1 MRDVFIKKK
10 RHSRLLSVALC
21 FVLLC
26 ISFFSLSACGEA
38 SLQDISENFSNYDL
52 NLTFDESDNT
62 LCGVESLNYKNN
74 YDTTLDC
81 VKFHL
86 YPNAFRQGAT
96 YSPVSLKN
104 YDNAYPN
111 GFSAGEIDILSVN
124 VSGKTVEVEIEG
136 TDENILN
143 VDLFEEM
150 FPGEEVDIEISFEVL
165 LPNCVHRFG
174 YGDNTYNFGNF
185 YPVACVFENGEFVQD
200 NYGSNGDPFYSDSAN
215 YNVTISCDDDFIVA
229 TSGSQ
234 SKVSEENGLKVTT
247 ISASAVRDFA
257 FVLSKK
263 FSVISEKVD
272 GVTVYYYYYDDENA
286 QRSLETGVKAI
297 KTFSDLFGSYPY
309 ETFSVVKTNFIHGG
323 MEYPNLVY
331 ISDTIE
337 SYDDY
342 LNVIVHE
349 TAHQWWYNMVG
360 SNACEY
366 AWLDEGLTEFS
377 TLMFYRYNDGYNVV
391 ETDSLNAS
399 LSSYILFSEIYE
411 SVYGDFDGSMS
422 RNVNDFSGEMEY
434 TYISYV
440 KGVLFFDNLE
450 KTVGEKNFL
459 KALKHYFK
467 ENKFKNATPDDL
479 ISSFEVV
486 TKRSLEGFFKSW
498 IQGKVILQNYN

>member
-1 MRDVFIKKK
+1 MKDVLKKK
-10 RHSRLLSVALC
+10 KSFRLVTAFCLSLLFVCLFAL
-21 FVLLC
+21 
-26 ISFFSLSACGEA
+26 SGCGEKT
-38 SLQDISENFSNYDL
+38 LQEISVNLSTYNL
-52 NLTFDESDNT
+52 NVTFDESDNT
-62 LCGVESLNYKNN
+62 LSGTENVNYKNN
-74 YDTTLDC
+74 YETTLSC

-96 YSPVSLKN
+96 YSPVSLRN
-104 YDNAYPN
+104 YDKAYPN
-111 GFSAGEIDILSVN
+111 GFSAGKIDVSSVN
-124 VSGKTVEVEIEG
+124 MDGKSVEVEIEG
-136 TDENILN
+136 NDENILN
-143 VDLFEEM
+143 VDLSEEI
-150 FPGEEVDIEISFEVL
+150 FPGDGVMIEIAFEVL

-200 NYGSNGDPFYSDSAN
+200 NYGSNGDPFYSETAN
-215 YNVTISCDDDFIVA
+215 YNVTISCDDDFVLA
-229 TSGSQ
+229 STGAQ
-234 SKVSEENGLKVTT
+234 TAEREENGNTVTT

-257 FVLSKK
+257 FVISKK
-263 FSVISEKVD
+263 FSVLSETIN
-272 GVTVYYYYYDDENA
+272 GVTFYYYYYDDENA
-286 QRSLETGVKAI
+286 QRSFETGVKAI
-297 KTFSDLFGSYPY
+297 QTYSNLFGSYPY
-309 ETFSVVKTNFIHGG
+309 STFSVVKTNFIHGG

-349 TAHQWWYNMVG
+349 TAHQWWYNIVG

-377 TLMFYRYNDGYNVV
+377 TLMFYRYNEGYNVV
-391 ETDSLNAS
+391 EKDSLNAS
-399 LSSYILFSEIYE
+399 LSSYILFSELYQSIY
-411 SVYGDFDGSMS
+411 GNFDGSMS
-422 RNVNDFSGEMEY
+422 RNVNEFSGEMEY

-479 ISSFEVV
+479 ISSFEIV

-498 IQGKVILQNYN
+498 IDGKVILQNYN

>member
-1 MRDVFIKKK
+1 MKDIFKVKNKF
-10 RHSRLLSVALC
+10 RLLTAFCLS
-21 FVLLC
+21 LL
-26 ISFFSLSACGEA
+26 FFCLFALSACGEKT
-38 SLQDISENFSNYDL
+38 LEDISQ
-52 NLTFDESDNT
+52 NLSTYNLSVTFDESDNT
-62 LCGVESLNYKNN
+62 LCGTETVNYKNN
-74 YDTTLDC
+74 YETTLSC

-96 YSPVSLKN
+96 YSPVSLRNFDK
-104 YDNAYPN
+104 AYEN
-111 GFSAGEIDILSVN
+111 GFSAGEIDISSVS
-124 VSGKTVEVEIEG
+124 VDGKSIEVEIEG
-136 TDENILN
+136 NDENILN
-143 VDLFEEM
+143 VDLFQEI
-150 FPGEEVDIEISFEVL
+150 FPGEGVSIQIVFEVL

-185 YPVACVFENGEFVQD
+185 YPIACVFENGEFVQD
-200 NYGSNGDPFYSDSAN
+200 NYGSNGDPFYSETAN
-215 YNVTISCDDDFIVA
+215 YNVTISCDDDFTLA
-229 TSGSQ
+229 SSGTQ
-234 SKVSEENGLKVTT
+234 KSKSVENGNIVTT

-263 FSVISEKVD
+263 FSVISENVD
-272 GVTVYYYYYDDENA
+272 GVTVSYYYYDDENA
-286 QRSLETGVKAI
+286 LKSLQTGVKAI
-297 KTFSDLFGSYPY
+297 KTFSNLFGSYPY
-309 ETFSVVKTNFIHGG
+309 ETYSVVKTNFIHGG

-331 ISDTIE
+331 ISDTVE

-391 ETDSLNAS
+391 ESDSLNAS

-411 SVYGDFDGSMS
+411 SVYGNFDASMS

-450 KTVGEKNFL
+450 KTAGEKNFL

-467 ENKFKNATPDDL
+467 ENKFTNAIPDDL
-479 ISSFEVV
+479 ISSFEVT
-486 TKRSLEGFFKSW
+486 TKRNLEGFFNSW
-498 IQGKVILQNYN
+498 INGKVILQNYH